1 LAMSVSIVT
10 PTSEVSEISE
20 GSEADEAGEVSDVSA
35 SQHEYTDDKWQK

>member
-1 LAMSVSIVT
+1 MSVSIVT
-10 PTSEVSEISE
+10 PTSKVSEISE